1 MSNVAHSAA
10 FLAIGNE
17 LLSGKV
23 VEANLAPL
31 AKTLRGLGI
40 ELRCAEVLL
49 DDVPTLAAAIA
60 RLAASY
66 DLVVTSGGVGPTH
79 DDVTIEA
86 VARAF
91 GRGVVRD
98 PELMALV
105 QKTFGDRTS
114 SAHLRFADVPS
125 GAVLRPAPEGAVLRP
140 APDTSWPTPVVEN
153 VWILPGVPEV
163 FRMKLS
169 TLRSWVKGPQPFVTR
184 ALVLNRDEVDL
195 KEALDVIVA
204 AHPAV
209 TIGSYPALFNPRYRT
224 RVTFDSTSEAAV
236 VAALEDLSRAVSAWI
251 VEVE

>member
-1 MSNVAHSAA
+1 VPSVVHTAA

-49 DDVPTLAAAIA
+49 DDVPTLAAAVA
-60 RLAASY
+60 RLSAAH

-98 PELMALV
+98 PELVALV
-105 QKTFGDRTS
+105 HETFGPRS
-114 SAHLRFADVPS
+114 GAAHLRFADVP
-125 GAVLRPAPEGAVLRP
+125 EGALLRP
-140 APDTSWPTPVVEN
+140 APDSSWPTPVVEN

-163 FRMKLS
+163 FRMKLA
-169 TLRSWVKGPQPFVTR
+169 TLRSWVKGPRPFVTR
-184 ALVLNRDEVDL
+184 ALVLSRDEVDL
-195 KEALDVIVA
+195 KDALDAVVV
-204 AHPAV
+204 AHPEV

-224 RVTFDSTSEAAV
+224 RITFDATSEAAV
-236 VAALEDLSRAVSAWI
+236 VAALEQLSRAVSAWI